1 MWRCFL
7 VFCPE
12 ILGAAVRD
20 LPALAQ
26 LCWICNCGDHFCN
39 TSACSKPKKKRMKG
53 GTGWGQGCTEHFA
66 EEGALS
72 PCCHP
77 SNRATD
83 PPQPRFCKVSPSR
96 TPRGALLG
104 CAASLRS
111 YLRRGL
117 ERSHHLPRLPESAS
131 ATSPHPRCLI
141 YPQRR
146 AAAALWM
153 ALGEGGGAE
162 MGTEGP
168 FQVANKSRAARG
180 TVQMW
185 LSLRWMG
192 LASPCQLQPAKFSR
206 RSC

>member
-1 MWRCFL
+1 M
-7 VFCPE
+7 VFCPK

-117 ERSHHLPRLPESAS
+117 ERSHHLPRLPERVCNVPAS
-131 ATSPHPRCLI
+131 PLPYIPPAPRCSRPLDG
-141 YPQRR
+141 PWR
-146 AAAALWM
+146 
-153 ALGEGGGAE
+153 GGGAE

-168 FQVANKSRAARG
+168 FQVVNKSRAARG

>member
-1 MWRCFL
+1 M

-12 ILGAAVRD
+12 ILGAAVWD

-53 GTGWGQGCTEHFA
+53 GTGWGQGCTEHFT

-83 PPQPRFCKVSPSR
+83 PPQPRFCKVSLSR

-104 CAASLRS
+104 CAASLKS

-153 ALGEGGGAE
+153 ALGGGGGAE

-168 FQVANKSRAARG
+168 FQVANKSRAVRG